1 MDEKG
6 EGASEPRVT
15 KGSNILLGNLKEP
28 IHLTDANI
36 HAIVAEPVIAD
47 TETQADVWLK
57 MATTSDDPV
66 FHRIVGELDRVI
78 SALAAKAGHHLHL
91 KSANTVLLVL
101 NERDEGSL
109 WVDGAAISLN
119 ILMKRSIQAGSP
131 IYEND
136 IADIVGMTFPKVA
149 IGNTDR
155 VICWFR
161 VDWRF
166 GLFFD
171 FNPKGQFDLDGMT
184 RQLGSLFRT
193 LKYRH
198 LYDCL
203 KETST
208 FEKLL
213 AKGWFP
219 FAEIIN
225 DDFTKLSEFLSAQLP
240 IERIEAD
247 LVAKFD
253 AARIERIFDRW
264 MRKPHFS
271 EKEKILRSALNSFK
285 AGDPVATIKIALT
298 EIEGILRSAYRST
311 NGESAKLPK
320 LLEFAVSSAE
330 RKAGSGSTLLFATA
344 FLRYLRDYTFANF
357 DPMSEVVS
365 SSRHAVGHGAA
376 SAESYTQVAALQAI
390 LTLDQIAFYT

>member
-1 MDEKG
+1 MNEKAN
-6 EGASEPRVT
+6 ETSEPMSASS
-15 KGSNILLGNLKEP
+15 GILLGNAKEP
-28 IHLTDANI
+28 IRLRDANI
-36 HAIVAEPVIAD
+36 HGVAAEPVIAD
-47 TETQADVWLK
+47 TETQADIWFR

-66 FHRIVGELDRVI
+66 FHRVVEQFDRVI
-78 SALAAKAGHHLHL
+78 SSLASKAGHSLNL
-91 KSANTVLLVL
+91 KGANTVLLVL
-101 NERDEGSL
+101 NERDEGDL

-119 ILMKRSIQAGSP
+119 ILLKRSVKAGSP

-136 IADIVGMTFPKVA
+136 IADIIGMTFPKVS
-149 IGNTDR
+149 INNSDR

-171 FNPKGQFDLDGMT
+171 FNPQGLFDHDGMV
-184 RQLGSLFRT
+184 RQLGSLYRT

-213 AKGWFP
+213 GKGWFP

-225 DDFTKLSEFLSAQLP
+225 DDFTKLSEFTS
-240 IERIEAD
+240 AD
-247 LVAKFD
+247 LSIKGIEEDIVAKFD
-253 AARIERIFDRW
+253 DARIERIFERW
-264 MRKPHFS
+264 MRKPHFLV
-271 EKEKILRSALNSFK
+271 KEKILRSALNSFK
-285 AGDPVATIKIALT
+285 AGDSIATIKIALT
-298 EIEGILRSAYRST
+298 EIEGVLRSAYKST

-320 LLEFAVSSAE
+320 LLEFAVTSAE

-357 DPMSEVVS
+357 DPMSEIVS

-376 SAESYTQVAALQAI
+376 PAECYTQVAALQTI